1 MAWKIMQGDVRAMLS
16 GIPEKSVHCVV
27 TSPPYWGLRDYG
39 LPPSVWGGEPECEH
53 EWEKFIRPGRSG
65 GKKSKK
71 VQIKGQE
78 NFQIVPDKEQSICRK
93 CGAWFG
99 CLGLEPTPELYVK
112 HMVEIFRGVW
122 RVLRDDGVVWL
133 NLGDSY
139 AQSGGSG
146 SGEYQKR
153 HKQFGK
159 TINPGTAQNSRKAPP
174 GLKPKDL
181 VGIPWRVAFALQ
193 ADGWYLRSAMPW
205 LKGSA
210 MPESVTDR
218 PTSAVEYFFL
228 LTKNRKYFYDVDA
241 VRVSHTESSIK
252 RNKYGQSKAAC
263 NQISVS
269 REQLPGEK
277 LNSTGRNR
285 RNSDWFMDSI
295 RDILEG
301 KSGTLLH
308 DENDIPIAIFCN
320 PQPYK
325 EAHFATFSPRLITP
339 MILAGTSP
347 RACEICGA
355 PWERVVE
362 KKRINRQTGKE
373 VLGGW
378 GNGGDPADQHK
389 GGFNSIRPETHTKT
403 LGWQPTCTC
412 KENSG
417 KARCIV
423 LDPFAGSGT
432 TLYVAEQYGRDSVG
446 IELSE
451 DYCKL
456 IHKRMDKMQMNVF
469 SLGVS

>member
-1 MAWKIMQGDVRAMLS
+1 MQLCLNKSD
-16 GIPEKSVHCVV
+16 IPAHLLK
-27 TSPPYWGLRDYG
+27 Y
-39 LPPSVWGGEPECEH
+39 
-53 EWEKFIRPGRSG
+53 F
-65 GKKSKK
+65 
-71 VQIKGQE
+71 
-78 NFQIVPDKEQSICRK
+78 
-93 CGAWFG
+93 
-99 CLGLEPTPELYVK
+99 
-112 HMVEIFRGVW
+112 
-122 RVLRDDGVVWL
+122 
-133 NLGDSY
+133 
-139 AQSGGSG
+139 
-146 SGEYQKR
+146 
-153 HKQFGK
+153 
-159 TINPGTAQNSRKAPP
+159 
-174 GLKPKDL
+174 KPKHVLKQKDDA
-181 VGIPWRVAFALQ
+181 GIPWAVAFALRD
-193 ADGWYLRSAMPW
+193 DGWYLRSAMPW

-228 LTKNRKYFYDVDA
+228 LTKNQKYFYDVDA

-285 RNSDWFMDSI
+285 RNSDCFMDSI

-308 DENDIPIAIFCN
+308 DENDIPTAIFCN

-362 KKRINRQTGKE
+362 RNGMTSREWQKIRGDGTKGFDKKMGKQGKSIA
-373 VLGGW
+373 GGRPP
-378 GNGGDPADQHK
+378 DPVY
-389 GGFNSIRPETHTKT
+389 KT

-412 KENSG
+412 ENEG
-417 KARCIV
+417 KGRCII

-432 TLYVAEQYGRDSVG
+432 TLYVAEKYGRNSIG
-446 IELSE
+446 IELNP
-451 DYCKL
+451 DYCSL
-456 IHKRMDKMQMNVF
+456 IRKRMDNMQQTIF
-469 SLGVS
+469 SLGGN